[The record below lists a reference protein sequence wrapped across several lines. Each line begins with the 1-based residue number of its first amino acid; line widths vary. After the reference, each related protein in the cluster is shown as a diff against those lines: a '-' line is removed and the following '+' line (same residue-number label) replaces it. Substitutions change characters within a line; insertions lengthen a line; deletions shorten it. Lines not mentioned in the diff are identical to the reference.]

1 VDLRV
6 VLAASLR
13 PRMVART
20 GDEDGEGF
28 GMDSTSLLTSL
39 AGGFSS
45 WSGAERRRLR
55 ERRRARVRVGGGK

>member
-1 VDLRV
+1 LGWQEEDLLGGGAKPADLRA

-13 PRMVART
+13 PRMVAQA

-45 WSGAERRRLR
+45 WSGAER
-55 ERRRARVRVGGGK
+55 